1 MNFKGATKAIAP
13 PKRRFTKKDKPL
25 ILLGKINDEGR
36 QLSDLLY
43 TCAN

>member
-1 MNFKGATKAIAP
+1 MSFKGGTKAIAP
-13 PKRRFTKKDKPL
+13 PKRRFIEKDKPL
-25 ILLGKINDEGR
+25 ILLGKINEEGG